1 MNRRLSP
8 AANEKLREASR
19 DISGVNETVASGL
32 SLPLGR
38 PWLLIIPIM
47 LDLLLWLGIQ
57 IPISR
62 LTSPLVELLIDQGG
76 ENGELAADQ
85 LTLVG
90 ETSRLNDLLAAMIP
104 SVFSGLSQDN
114 LFNVVTNVFA
124 PGLTNGVDRR
134 ELPSVWANIGQNLAD
149 PGSIISILG
158 LGLVFLV
165 VASLVAVSWRV
176 PLAMA
181 ITRQH
186 MSAGALVTYTFRSWV
201 RFIGFIALVVVAAS
215 VLVIPLVLVAG
226 ILLLLG
232 LNLAALVTLF
242 LVMAASLVAIY
253 ARFVLESIIIDDIG
267 PIRALKRSAMVTQAF
282 FGPMVRFSIASVLLA
297 TGALRLWDVM
307 VSSPPGLPV
316 AILAN
321 SFLGT
326 GLAIA
331 SMMFYYDRNRLLHK
345 FAPATGRT
353 GVPET
358 PL

>member
-1 MNRRLSP
+1 M
-8 AANEKLREASR
+8 
-19 DISGVNETVASGL
+19 ASGL

-38 PWLLIIPIM
+38 PWLLVIPIM

-57 IPISR
+57 IPITR
-62 LTSPLVELLIDQGG
+62 ITSPLVDLMIDQGG

-85 LTLVG
+85 LTLLG

-114 LFNVVTNVFA
+114 LFNVVANVFA
-124 PGLTNGVDRR
+124 PGLTDGVDRR
-134 ELPSVWANIGQNLAD
+134 DLPTIWADIGRNLTD
-149 PGSIISILG
+149 PGSIVGILG
-158 LGLVFLV
+158 LGVVFLV
-165 VASLVAVSWRV
+165 IASLVAVSWRV

-181 ITRQH
+181 ITRRPI
-186 MSAGALVTYTFRSWV
+186 SAGALLTYTFRSWV
-201 RFIGFIALVVVAAS
+201 RFIGFIALVVAAAG
-215 VLVIPLVLVAG
+215 VLVVPLVLFAG
-226 ILLLLG
+226 VLLVLG

-267 PIRALKRSAMVTQAF
+267 PIRALKRSALVTQAF
-282 FGPMVRFSIASVLLA
+282 FGPMVRFSVASVLLA
-297 TGALRLWDVM
+297 TGALRLWDLII
-307 VSSPPGLPV
+307 SSPPGLPV

-331 SMMFYYDRNRLLHK
+331 SMMFYYDRNRLLRK
-345 FAPATGRT
+345 FAPATGSA
-353 GVPET
+353 GAPET
-358 PL
+358 LL

>member
-1 MNRRLSP
+1 M
-8 AANEKLREASR
+8 
-19 DISGVNETVASGL
+19 ASGL

-38 PWLLIIPIM
+38 PWLLVIPIM

-57 IPISR
+57 IPITR
-62 LTSPLVELLIDQGG
+62 ITSPLVDLMIDQGG

-114 LFNVVTNVFA
+114 LFNVVTNIFA
-124 PGLTNGVDRR
+124 PGLTDGVDRR
-134 ELPSVWANIGQNLAD
+134 ELSSVWADIGLDLTD
-149 PGSIISILG
+149 PGSIIGILG
-158 LGLVFLV
+158 LGVLFLV
-165 VASLVAVSWRV
+165 IASLVAVGWRV

-181 ITRQH
+181 ITRRR
-186 MSAGALVTYTFRSWV
+186 MSARALLTYTFLSWI
-201 RFIGFIALVVVAAS
+201 RFIGFIAMVVVAAC
-215 VLVIPLVLVAG
+215 VLVVPLVLVAG
-226 ILLLLG
+226 IMLVLG

-242 LVMAASLVAIY
+242 LVMAGSLVAIY

-267 PIRALKRSAMVTQAF
+267 PIRALKRSALVTQAF

-307 VSSPPGLPV
+307 IASPPGLPV

-345 FAPATGRT
+345 FAPATGRA